1 MSRAP
6 RDAQYNPL
14 VRQTIQATIYSDSGG
29 YVAECADLH
38 AVTQGDTLDET
49 IENLREVIAL
59 ALEDEDLP
67 ARGVVPNPTILVT
80 VELEPLRRAG

>member
-1 MSRAP
+1 MRH
-6 RDAQYNPL
+6 
-14 VRQTIQATIYSDSGG
+14 TIQAIVYADSGG
-29 YVAECADLH
+29 YVAECPDLH

-49 IENLREVIAL
+49 ITNLREVVAL

-67 ARGVVPNPTILVT
+67 ERGLVSNPTILVT

>member
-1 MSRAP
+1 M
-6 RDAQYNPL
+6 
-14 VRQTIQATIYSDSGG
+14 RQTIQATIYSDSGG
-29 YVAECADLH
+29 YVAECPDLH
-38 AVTQGDTLDET
+38 AVTQGNTLDET
-49 IENLREVIAL
+49 IKNLREVISL

>member
-1 MSRAP
+1 MRH
-6 RDAQYNPL
+6 
-14 VRQTIQATIYSDSGG
+14 TIQAIVYADSGG
-29 YVAECADLH
+29 YVAECTDLH

-49 IENLREVIAL
+49 ISNLREVVTL

-67 ARGVVPNPTILVT
+67 ERGLAPNPTILVT

>member
-1 MSRAP
+1 M
-6 RDAQYNPL
+6 
-14 VRQTIQATIYSDSGG
+14 RQTIHATVYADSGG

-49 IENLREVIAL
+49 IGNLQEVIAL
-59 ALEDEDLP
+59 ALEDEDLA
-67 ARGVVPNPTILVT
+67 ARGLVSNPTILVT

>member
-1 MSRAP
+1 MRT
-6 RDAQYNPL
+6 
-14 VRQTIQATIYSDSGG
+14 VRQTLQATIYSDSGG
-29 YVAECADLH
+29 YVAECPDLR

-67 ARGVVPNPTILVT
+67 ARGLVPNPTILVT
-80 VELEPLRRAG
+80 VELEQLRRAG